1 MKGQHFIVTGGT
13 SGLGLSIVRKLLENK
28 VHVTLLVR
36 DVDKATR
43 IFEQELGKTINVI
56 PCDLNDLKSIQALQ
70 FEDNT
75 SFDGFIYSAG
85 LDYFKSISDHS
96 FSEMIETYQLN

>member
-43 IFEQELGKTINVI
+43 IFGQELGK
-56 PCDLNDLKSIQALQ
+56 L
-70 FEDNT
+70 
-75 SFDGFIYSAG
+75 
-85 LDYFKSISDHS
+85 
-96 FSEMIETYQLN
+96 

>member
-28 VHVTLLVR
+28 VNVTLLVR
-36 DVDKATR
+36 DVDKAAR
-43 IFEQELGKTINVI
+43 IFEQESGKTINVI
-56 PCDLNDLKSIQALQ
+56 PCDLNDMKSIQALQ
-70 FEDNT
+70 FEENI

-85 LDYFKSISDHS
+85 LGYF
-96 FSEMIETYQLN
+96 

>member
-1 MKGQHFIVTGGT
+1 M
-13 SGLGLSIVRKLLENK
+13 IVR
-28 VHVTLLVR
+28 TI
-36 DVDKATR
+36 R

-85 LDYFKSISDHS
+85 LGYFKSISDHS
-96 FSEMIETYQLN
+96 FFSEMIETYQLNLIS

>member
-43 IFEQELGKTINVI
+43 IFEQEKTIHHSM
-56 PCDLNDLKSIQALQ
+56 D
-70 FEDNT
+70 
-75 SFDGFIYSAG
+75 SFIV
-85 LDYFKSISDHS
+85 
-96 FSEMIETYQLN
+96 QV

>member
-56 PCDLNDLKSIQALQ
+56 PCDLNEVDTGTAI
-70 FEDNT
+70 
-75 SFDGFIYSAG
+75 
-85 LDYFKSISDHS
+85 
-96 FSEMIETYQLN
+96 

>member
-36 DVDKATR
+36 DVDKATESLNR
-43 IFEQELGKTINVI
+43 NWGK
-56 PCDLNDLKSIQALQ
+56 L
-70 FEDNT
+70 
-75 SFDGFIYSAG
+75 
-85 LDYFKSISDHS
+85 
-96 FSEMIETYQLN
+96 